1 MFLLIENCIQNFS
14 GDAVQ
19 PSHLISWNFWRRYLT
34 PSWINIKTG
43 HYCGFM
49 MPRWK
54 IIGMYFLFSHLQLP
68 QYNTPPPKA
77 TRRVGD
83 KVYYMKCHQFTT
95 TTTLFF
101 PSSKYY
107 VKRHPLPCHDTSI
120 LHEICVSHCLWIYTD
135 TIQCAIVGGCQLQKL
150 HPTSSSLHKCENG
163 FFFWLKSQVFTNHAI
178 ISLPRNCCS

>member
-1 MFLLIENCIQNFS
+1 MFLLIKNCIHNFS

-68 QYNTPPPKA
+68 QYNTPSQSHSQSWWQGTLQEMPSIYHYNYFIFPLFQILCEKA
-77 TRRVGD
+77 
-83 KVYYMKCHQFTT
+83 
-95 TTTLFF
+95 
-101 PSSKYY
+101 
-107 VKRHPLPCHDTSI
+107 
-120 LHEICVSHCLWIYTD
+120 
-135 TIQCAIVGGCQLQKL
+135 
-150 HPTSSSLHKCENG
+150 SSSLPRHFYITRNMCLSLSLDIYRYYTMCYCGGLSIAEIAPN
-163 FFFWLKSQVFTNHAI
+163 FFFPA
-178 ISLPRNCCS
+178 